1 MIEFTSKHIEKEDRF
16 DAWTQVLHSVCGH
29 FVPSL
34 AAPKAEFSGTFHVR
48 NFAGLDIARLSHTTP
63 RIQRARSHISRSDD
77 GYYFLL
83 LQLSGTSLMAQ
94 AGNEAA
100 LKPGDMT
107 LLDASRPCDL
117 LYSPRSCELSLHIP
131 RQALD
136 GKRPIGPRHLGRV
149 ISGQEGGGLV
159 ISQMMQA
166 IFDGGTAAGSHG
178 SPAMTDAVLNLVCG
192 CAIDGPD
199 EALGTLERSHDLQC
213 DVIRRYIEK
222 RLFDPDLSPQKI
234 AAAHRMSVRH
244 LYRLFEASEVS
255 IGDLIRQR
263 RLEKCAEDL
272 ANPLLARRNVTQVAF
287 SWGFNDSAHFSRAFK
302 AEFGLSPREFR
313 RHRLGGDQGGNGET

>member
-1 MIEFTSKHIEKEDRF
+1 MIDFTTKDIEAGHRF

-34 AAPKAEFSGTFHVR
+34 ASSKAEFSGTFGVR
-48 NFAGLDIARLSHTTP
+48 NFAGLDIVRLSHTTP

-83 LQLSGTSLMAQ
+83 LQLSGTSTMTQ

-107 LLDASRPCDL
+107 LVDASRPCDL
-117 LYSPRSCELSLHIP
+117 FYSPRSSELSLHIP
-131 RQALD
+131 RQLLD
-136 GKRPIGPRHLGRV
+136 GKRPIGARHLARV
-149 ISGQEGGGLV
+149 INGQEGGGLV

-166 IFDGGTAAGSHG
+166 IFDGAAQPFATAA
-178 SPAMTDAVLNLVCG
+178 PAMTDAVLDLICG
-192 CAIDGPD
+192 CAIDGPHG
-199 EALGTLERSHDLQC
+199 ALPVMDDSQDLHR
-213 DVIRRYIEK
+213 DTIRRYIER
-222 RLFDPDLSPQKI
+222 RLFDPELSPQKI

-244 LYRLFEASEVS
+244 LYRLFEAAEMSV
-255 IGDLIRQR
+255 GDLIRRR

-272 ANPLLARRNVTQVAF
+272 ANPLLARRNVSQLAF
-287 SWGFNDSAHFSRAFK
+287 SWGFNDSAHFSRSFK
-302 AEFGLSPREFR
+302 AEFGMSPRDYRR
-313 RHRLGGDQGGNGET
+313 RHLRQAPLL

>member
-1 MIEFTSKHIEKEDRF
+1 MIDFTTKDIDANDRF
-16 DAWTQVLHSVCGH
+16 DAWTSVLHSICGH

-34 AAPKAEFSGTFHVR
+34 ASPKAEFSGSFGVR
-48 NFAGLDIARLSHTTP
+48 NFAGLDIVRLSHTTP

-83 LQLSGTSLMAQ
+83 LQLSGTSQMTQ
-94 AGNEAA
+94 AGNEAP

-107 LLDASRPCDL
+107 LVDASRPCDL
-117 LYSPRSCELSLHIP
+117 FYSPRSSELSLHIP

-136 GKRPIGPRHLGRV
+136 GKHPISPRHLGRV
-149 ISGQEGGGLV
+149 INGQEAGGLV
-159 ISQMMQA
+159 VSQMMQA
-166 IFDGGTAAGSHG
+166 IFEGAAQPFSTT
-178 SPAMTDAVLNLVCG
+178 SPAMTDAVLDLICG
-192 CAIDGPD
+192 CAIAGPD
-199 EALGTLERSHDLQC
+199 GALRALDRSQDLQR
-213 DVIRRYIEK
+213 DTIRRYIEK

-244 LYRLFEASEVS
+244 LYRLFEDNEIS
-255 IGDLIRQR
+255 IGDLVRQR

-272 ANPLLARRNVTQVAF
+272 ANPVLFRRNVTQVAF

-302 AEFGLSPREFR
+302 AEFGMSPREYR
-313 RHRLGGDQGGNGET
+313 RQRQGPAGAET